1 MAKEITKDKADID
14 RFDMPLPD
22 DFHAHLRQGALL
34 KASVLGHAGQFAR
47 VLLMPNTLPP
57 IASPSQ
63 LKAYRSEIDQVL
75 AELPLEKRFEPL
87 YTFKLLPGMKGY
99 DIEALVQKGA
109 IAGKYYPSGSTTNAA
124 DGPRSFDEVED
135 ALNVMEEMGLVL
147 CIHGEDP
154 SAPILERERAFL
166 PQVERLILRHPS
178 LHVVLEHLS
187 DARSVRFVQQ
197 GPQNLA
203 ATITAHHLLFT
214 LDDMMADS
222 LNPHLYC
229 KPVLKFA
236 RDRNALRMAVLSGSN
251 KFFFGSDSA
260 PHPRGKKECSAAA
273 SGVYSAPTALPAL
286 VELFADLGGL
296 DQLVPFLS
304 ENGARFYGL
313 AAKPS
318 VKGNEQQDE
327 DSRSIAFQR
336 MPWTVP
342 ETIDGLVPM
351 CASQRL
357 SWRVV

>member
-1 MAKEITKDKADID
+1 MAKEIAKDKADID

-22 DFHAHLRQGALL
+22 DFHAHLRQGTLL
-34 KASVLGHAGQFAR
+34 KASVRGHAGQFAR

-57 IASPSQ
+57 IASPNQ
-63 LKAYRSEIDQVL
+63 LKAYRIEVDQAL

-87 YTFKLLPGMKGY
+87 YTFKLLPGMKGA
-99 DIEALVQKGA
+99 DIKALAREGT

-124 DGPRSFDEVED
+124 DGPRSFDEVEE
-135 ALNVMEEMGLVL
+135 ALNVMEETGLVL

-154 SAPILERERAFL
+154 SAPVLDREQAFL
-166 PQVERLILRHPS
+166 PQVERLIMRYPS

-197 GPQNLA
+197 GPENLA

-214 LDDMMADS
+214 LDDMMADA

-229 KPVLKFA
+229 KPVLKFTHD
-236 RDRNALRMAVLSGSN
+236 RDALRMAVLSGSK

-260 PHPRGKKECSAAA
+260 PHLREKKECSTAA

-296 DQLVPFLS
+296 EQLVPFLS
-304 ENGARFYGL
+304 ENGSRFYGL
-313 AAKPS
+313 AANPS
-318 VKGNEQQDE
+318 VERNEQQDLHA
-327 DSRSIAFQR
+327 RSIAFQR
-336 MPWTVP
+336 IIWTVP
-342 ETIDGLVPM
+342 AMIDGIVPM
-351 CASQRL
+351 CAGQRL
-357 SWRVV
+357 GWRVV